1 MKICIIVRILWPGGV
16 QRIAFAEAEGL
27 TKLGNA
33 VDLIFIRGTNKYIY
47 RYGIDYK
54 VMYPN
59 DISKRILG
67 RVFKRVTMHYM
78 PQRGEEATVDMDLIY
93 KTEHNLRKKY
103 DIIYYFDEFSA
114 FFQKYNKKIYKNKT
128 VVLIHEV
135 SLFSESMLSKYV
147 QKRAIKNSDVVL
159 TNTKENLDLLIKFG
173 NENAYEVYP
182 GLMLHDAIPDFDSR
196 ENIAISVTMWD
207 FGRKPEI
214 LFEIAKRIKEGKIII
229 AGSWASNNYL
239 NEFRNTVRA
248 AELNE
253 RLIITGP
260 IEESE
265 LVSLYKKAKI
275 SIGFGYN
282 ERGPGMGNLE
292 SLAWGIPLIINNGI
306 GIKEIIKNNVNGYIV
321 TEDDFEGVANM
332 IVKLFNEKE
341 TWSEI
346 SNNNID
352 LAKNFSWDNHNF
364 KLNSIFQKLI
374 T

>member
-135 SLFSESMLSKYV
+135 SLFSESML
-147 QKRAIKNSDVVL
+147 
-159 TNTKENLDLLIKFG
+159 
-173 NENAYEVYP
+173 
-182 GLMLHDAIPDFDSR
+182 
-196 ENIAISVTMWD
+196 
-207 FGRKPEI
+207 
-214 LFEIAKRIKEGKIII
+214 
-229 AGSWASNNYL
+229 
-239 NEFRNTVRA
+239 
-248 AELNE
+248 
-253 RLIITGP
+253 
-260 IEESE
+260 
-265 LVSLYKKAKI
+265 
-275 SIGFGYN
+275 
-282 ERGPGMGNLE
+282 
-292 SLAWGIPLIINNGI
+292 
-306 GIKEIIKNNVNGYIV
+306 
-321 TEDDFEGVANM
+321 
-332 IVKLFNEKE
+332 
-341 TWSEI
+341 
-346 SNNNID
+346 
-352 LAKNFSWDNHNF
+352 
-364 KLNSIFQKLI
+364 
-374 T
+374 